1 MLDGTISLG
10 FIFIFLAKESIG
22 LKETNEQ
29 R

>member
-1 MLDGTISLG
+1 MLDGITNLG